1 MNKYNL
7 REFLQSELAD
17 HASSLKE
24 TSYDKE
30 NGEYLCKDTATPNVY
45 DFDAYVQE
53 HCDHPIPASP
63 DAIHVGS
70 KDLYFIEFK
79 NQYAADVD
87 RTQMRRK
94 FEAGTSILK
103 KLLLEFAPKDCR
115 YHFCVVLEDQ
125 PKSRFMDFR
134 HIEQNV
140 IKFGLAELNQ
150 EMGNFY
156 DHVVTESVGF
166 YVKEFK
172 SLLCV

>member
-1 MNKYNL
+1 MNKYSL
-7 REFLQSELAD
+7 KQFLQSELAG
-17 HASSLKE
+17 HASSFKE

-30 NGEYLCKDTATPNVY
+30 NGEYLCGDTATPDVY
-45 DFDAYVQE
+45 DFDAYVKE

-63 DAIHVGS
+63 DAIHIGS

-79 NQYAADVD
+79 NQCAANVD
-87 RTQMRRK
+87 RIQMRRK
-94 FEAGTSILK
+94 FEAGTSILRN
-103 KLLLEFAPKDCR
+103 LLLEFSPKDCK

-125 PKSRFMDFR
+125 PRPRFMDFR

-156 DHVVTESVGF
+156 DHVVTESVNF